1 MYETSNAVLE
11 ARRRA
16 RDYWDID
23 GLPAL
28 LAGATTVLVG
38 IMLSPPDIHRP
49 WSGAALVLW
58 LVAWF
63 FLAECKGTLEWLKTR
78 ITYPRTGY
86 VAPPQARPDAERDPY
101 TIISIIKEPIK
112 EPEAEEPVATV
123 EGRASRKAFEFSDS
137 PFLFLFVL
145 WWFFSFNSWLAS
157 LACMA
162 IALWF
167 WWKNMKDPPWFEITG
182 AAIAGV
188 VSAILTVDDRR
199 RFCMV
204 LIVFGASGM
213 AKGAALLIRYLR
225 QHPAPQA

>member
-38 IMLSPPDIHRP
+38 IILLPPDSHRP

-63 FLAECKGTLEWLKTR
+63 FLVESKGTLEWLKSR

-86 VAPPQARPDAERDPY
+86 VAPPQAAPNAKRDPY
-101 TIISIIKEPIK
+101 TIISITKV
-112 EPEAEEPVATV
+112 PEVEESMTPVD
-123 EGRASRKAFEFSDS
+123 GRASRKALEFSDF
-137 PFLFLFVL
+137 PFFFLLVL
-145 WWFFSFNSWLAS
+145 WWFFSFNGWLAS
-157 LACMA
+157 LACLA

-167 WWKNMKDPPWFEITG
+167 WWRNRKDPPWFEITG
-182 AAIAGV
+182 AAVAGLL
-188 VSAILTVDDRR
+188 SAILTVNDRR
-199 RFCMV
+199 RFCIV

-213 AKGAALLIRYLR
+213 VKGAALLIRYLR
-225 QHPAPQA
+225 QHPAPRA